1 MLLILVLNSMQQWGQ
16 GKCGVS
22 SWYITDSFLKETN
35 KSLTSMWM
43 LWHCSMCEN
52 RQTVFP
58 EQAGIE

>member
-35 KSLTSMWM
+35 KSSL
-43 LWHCSMCEN
+43 LCECSDTALCAKIDGH
-52 RQTVFP
+52 FP